1 MEDTDVLT
9 AKEAAAY
16 LRIDTL
22 KLYRLARQ
30 GKIPAV
36 KIGRRAGA
44 SAALSWKDTCEGKS
58 TRKDDLIAA
67 SWLRHTKRLTFL
79 ELVNPQI
86 IQV

>member
-36 KIGRRAGA
+36 KIGRRGWRFSHAQLERYVRGQI
-44 SAALSWKDTCEGKS
+44 DTQ
-58 TRKDDLIAA
+58 R
-67 SWLRHTKRLTFL
+67 
-79 ELVNPQI
+79 
-86 IQV
+86 